1 MVMNL
6 KKYCFVFLLLPLLS
20 VVKAQDSLFIHLNG
34 QFTIG
39 IPFSQIDSIYFV
51 KPAIQVI
58 EEEMPFLYT
67 NFGKPYGIYPLN
79 NRADDFGYP
88 AFCLFD
94 DLNGPDMVNLVSG
107 YDWFAPSQEYSDR
120 ITTYASA
127 YIRWQLFYNQ
137 MSGANRILASIPKS
151 TTSTLLNQSRGQ
163 ALAVRAFDLFNLV
176 QHYQFTF
183 KTHGRDPA
191 VPIEEAYTVDV
202 NNNPRASVEAVYDL
216 ILADLSESIQL
227 LDGFSRPDKSQ
238 IDQQVAYGLRARVHL
253 VMQHW
258 TQAASDAAMALNGYT
273 PYASNEIT
281 APGFYNAS
289 DHNWMWAVLIP
300 ASVAS
305 EELATWPSQLGSF
318 SGNSYVAY
326 AGIWRS
332 INKLLYDKIP
342 ATDVRKNWWLD
353 ENKHSSHLDGLTWI
367 DNYNN
372 ITYTGQE
379 IVDAVIT
386 DVKQSMEPFTNIK
399 FGQRSGIGSNVN
411 DGDWCL
417 MRAEEMILIRAEA
430 LAKGGD
436 LQGGKQVL
444 QNFVQN
450 YRDPAFTSSA
460 STVAAFENEVWLQ
473 RRIELW
479 GEGFSFVDAL
489 RLNKNIVR
497 FHSNETTN
505 VPEVYKFNIA
515 AEDPWLLLRI
525 PKSVID
531 RNSAITDSLNNNGGT
546 QPISGNG
553 AGLTDGV
560 TD

>member
-1 MVMNL
+1 MPVMN
-6 KKYCFVFLLLPLLS
+6 
-20 VVKAQDSLFIHLNG
+20 
-34 QFTIG
+34 
-39 IPFSQIDSIYFV
+39 
-51 KPAIQVI
+51 
-58 EEEMPFLYT
+58 
-67 NFGKPYGIYPLN
+67 
-79 NRADDFGYP
+79 
-88 AFCLFD
+88 
-94 DLNGPDMVNLVSG
+94 
-107 YDWFAPSQEYSDR
+107 W
-120 ITTYASA
+120 AS
-127 YIRWQLFYNQ
+127 
-137 MSGANRILASIPKS
+137 
-151 TTSTLLNQSRGQ
+151 
-163 ALAVRAFDLFNLV
+163 
-176 QHYQFTF
+176 
-183 KTHGRDPA
+183 
-191 VPIEEAYTVDV
+191 
-202 NNNPRASVEAVYDL
+202 
-216 ILADLSESIQL
+216 
-227 LDGFSRPDKSQ
+227 
-238 IDQQVAYGLRARVHL
+238 
-253 VMQHW
+253 
-258 TQAASDAAMALNGYT
+258 
-273 PYASNEIT
+273 
-281 APGFYNAS
+281 
-289 DHNWMWAVLIP
+289 
-300 ASVAS
+300 
-305 EELATWPSQLGSF
+305 WPSQLGSF
-318 SGNSYVAY
+318 SGQSYVAF
-326 AGIWRS
+326 AGIWRC

-342 ATDVRKNWWLD
+342 ASDVRKNWWLD
-353 ENKHSSHLDGLTWI
+353 ENKRSSNLYGLTWT
-367 DNYNN
+367 DKSKNT
-372 ITYTGQE
+372 TYTGQE
-379 IVDAVIT
+379 IVNAVIT